1 VEVIAVFGTVY
12 GPDVVF
18 LVIMLGALALAI
30 YCIVDAARQPA
41 LSSGQKAAWI
51 AGFVIGWLV
60 FSLLG
65 IILEVVYLAAVRPRL
80 SRPPG

>member
-1 VEVIAVFGTVY
+1 MLGEVAGIDAV
-12 GPDVVF
+12 VVIF
-18 LVIMLGALALAI
+18 VLGALALAI
-30 YCIVDAARQPA
+30 FCIVDAARQPA

-65 IILEVVYLAAVRPRL
+65 IVLEVVYLAAVRPRL
-80 SRPPG
+80 SRPPS